1 MDCVTGLILAAAD
14 AGAAEAPMTGAN
26 WAILAAVL
34 SCGVI
39 IVGASL
45 GIAFIGG
52 RAVESIA
59 RQPEAGGRVFSAM
72 IIAAA
77 LVEGVT
83 FFALAICFLAVF
95 WLR

>member
-1 MDCVTGLILAAAD
+1 MDCVTGLILAANQ
-14 AGAAEAPMTGAN
+14 AAEAPMAGAS

-34 SCGVI
+34 SCSI
-39 IVGASL
+39 IILGASL
-45 GIAFIGG
+45 GIAFIGC